1 MTGGVWP
8 IELVLVVAATF
19 ILAGL
24 VKGVIGMG
32 LPTIA
37 LAALTAM
44 QGLGEAMVLLLVPS
58 LVTNF
63 WQACVGGAHREIFKR
78 FWLFL
83 LSGAVCTWFAVGL
96 IEKSDAAL
104 LSGLLGVSVVIYA
117 GYGLL
122 GPSLQKLGPDGRGL
136 SFIMGSMSGVLSGLT
151 GSFTLPAVPYFQALA
166 LPRDFLIQLMGTWF
180 TVATVVLGLALQ
192 RHELL
197 PLNLGLL
204 SAAAVGPAVIG
215 MAVGQKIRE
224 KLSEKLFRKVMFGA
238 LLVLGFYITWG
249 AVQAYLF

>member
-1 MTGGVWP
+1 MWP
-8 IELVLVVAATF
+8 TELVLIVAATF
-19 ILAGL
+19 IVAGM

-44 QGLGEAMVLLLVPS
+44 QGLGDAMVLLLVPS
-58 LVTNF
+58 FVTNF
-63 WQACVGGAHREIFKR
+63 WQACVGGAHREIFRR

-96 IEKSDAAL
+96 IEMTDAAL
-104 LSGLLGVSVVIYA
+104 LSGLLGVSVVVYA
-117 GYGLL
+117 GYGLFGPSLPKL
-122 GPSLQKLGPDGRGL
+122 GPSERGI
-136 SFIMGSMSGVLSGLT
+136 SFVMGSMSGVLSGLT

-180 TVATVVLGLALQ
+180 TVATLILGLALQ

-204 SAAAVGPAVIG
+204 SAAAVVPAVIG
-215 MAVGQKIRE
+215 MAVGQKIR
-224 KLSEKLFRKVMFGA
+224 KRLSEKLFRKVMFGA

-249 AVQAYLF
+249 AANSSIV

>member
-1 MTGGVWP
+1 MWP
-8 IELVLVVAATF
+8 TELVLIVTATF
-19 ILAGL
+19 IVAGM

-32 LPTIA
+32 LPTVA

-44 QGLGEAMVLLLVPS
+44 QGLGDAMVLLLIPS

-96 IEKSDAAL
+96 IEKTDAAL
-104 LSGLLGVSVVIYA
+104 LSGLLGVSVVVYA

-122 GPSLQKLGPDGRGL
+122 GPSLPKPGSKESGL
-136 SFIMGSMSGVLSGLT
+136 SFVMGSMSGVLSGLT

-166 LPRDFLIQLMGTWF
+166 LPRDLLIQVMGTWF
-180 TVATVVLGLALQ
+180 TVATIVLGLALQ
-192 RHELL
+192 RHDLL

-204 SAAAVGPAVIG
+204 SAAAVVPAVIG
-215 MAVGQKIRE
+215 MVLGQKIRQ
-224 KLSEKLFRKVMFGA
+224 KLSEKKFRKVMFWA
-238 LLVLGFYITWG
+238 LLVLGVYITWG
-249 AVQAYLF
+249 AAKSLSV